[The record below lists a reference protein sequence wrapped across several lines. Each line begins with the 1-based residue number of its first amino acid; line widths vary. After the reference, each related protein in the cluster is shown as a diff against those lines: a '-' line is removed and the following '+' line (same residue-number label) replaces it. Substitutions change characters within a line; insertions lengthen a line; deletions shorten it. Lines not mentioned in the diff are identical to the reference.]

1 MSILHSL
8 EIYSPFESHPIMPKN
23 NPWSEA
29 LSKLHD
35 IFSKTELV
43 ETTKWGMPVYTINGK
58 NVAGFIGMK
67 NHFSLWFYN
76 GVFLSDP
83 DQVLI
88 NAQEGKTKAMRQWR
102 FESTDE
108 IDELKILEYLN
119 EAIQNEKD
127 GKSWKPEKGKGLEI
141 PDLLQD
147 KLDSDSQ
154 LLESFE
160 ALTPFKR
167 KEYIEY
173 ITEAKREAT
182 KLSRLDKIIP
192 MILEGKGLNDK
203 YR

>member
-1 MSILHSL
+1 MSISHS
-8 EIYSPFESHPIMPKN
+8 EERISPFESPPIMPKN

-29 LSKLHD
+29 MSKLHD

-43 ETTKWGMPVYTINGK
+43 ETTKWGMPVYTVNGK

-67 NHFSLWFYN
+67 NHFALWFYN

-83 DQVLI
+83 YQVLV

-102 FESTDE
+102 FESTED
-108 IDELKILEYLN
+108 IDEVKILEYLK

-127 GKSWKPEKGKGLEI
+127 GKSWKPEKGREVEI
-141 PDLLQD
+141 PSLLEE
-147 KLDSDSQ
+147 KLNENTK
-154 LLESFE
+154 LKESFE
-160 ALTPFKR
+160 ALTPFKQ

-173 ITEAKREAT
+173 INEAKREAT
-182 KLSRLDKIIP
+182 KLSRLEKIIP